1 MYWPFFSVPSVPAP
15 DSATPR
21 AAEAASREAAPRRP
35 EKPRYAIRRFKRE
48 GRSEKEGRDEQMTES
63 VYHRSRHLALLM
75 SMFRAVCIF
84 DGPDQVRSGFT
95 LHAGVRALPE
105 SWSST
110 SLPGVAP
117 R

>member
-1 MYWPFFSVPSVPAP
+1 MSDVLAIFFCPVGPSSGLRHSARRGGRKPRGSAP
-15 DSATPR
+15 SP
-21 AAEAASREAAPRRP
+21 REA
-35 EKPRYAIRRFKRE
+35 EIRHKRE